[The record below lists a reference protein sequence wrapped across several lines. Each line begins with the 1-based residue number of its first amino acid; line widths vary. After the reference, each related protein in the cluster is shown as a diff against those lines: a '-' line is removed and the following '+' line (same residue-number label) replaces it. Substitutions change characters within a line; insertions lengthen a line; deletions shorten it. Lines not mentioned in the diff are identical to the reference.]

1 MVPRS
6 EVGMEK
12 ESQCGA
18 RPGRR
23 RWAVAAAV
31 LAGLALAGCQ
41 LTRQN
46 YNAIAVGQAA
56 DQVQKALGTPRYQ
69 FDGQWVYAS
78 DDPRD
83 LTKVTVWFG
92 ADKKV
97 VGKSW
102 ENPDKPWENNREGE
116 MPKP

>member
-1 MVPRS
+1 
-6 EVGMEK
+6 MEK

>member
-1 MVPRS
+1 
-6 EVGMEK
+6 MEK
-12 ESQCGA
+12 AVRRGSRRGA
-18 RPGRR
+18 RPWRR

-31 LAGLALAGCQ
+31 LVGLALAGCQ

-69 FDGQWVYAS
+69 FDGQWVYTS

-83 LTKVTVWFG
+83 LAKATVWFG
-92 ADKKV
+92 ADKTV